1 MCGLES
7 SSKKEEDKNSAAE
20 IDNTNIN
27 LKEIQVNNAVKNIC
41 DRLKLFKDINK
52 YPELRQYFDYDNEK
66 EKSIYGSIR
75 KFLKD
80 LGE

>member
-1 MCGLES
+1 M
-7 SSKKEEDKNSAAE
+7 
-20 IDNTNIN
+20 NII
-27 LKEIQVNNAVKNIC
+27 EIQVNNAVKNIC

-52 YPELRQYFDYDNEK
+52 YPELRQYFDNENEK
-66 EKSIYGSIR
+66 EKSIYGNLR